1 MTNIMRI
8 NIKYH
13 AYSEPHVPVP
23 ATATEA
29 SKIDF
34 YLRLKSHRRGTNRP
48 VPARAVRG
56 RVPVELSGIVVYPL
70 NRLRI
75 YDCFDH

>member
-23 ATATEA
+23 ATA
-29 SKIDF
+29 K
-34 YLRLKSHRRGTNRP
+34 RP